1 MLIRYN
7 NLSTFS
13 PRPMNEPL
21 HCLIIDDDP
30 DDQEIFLMCI
40 RKISQDVICLT
51 SNSGVEALA
60 LLNANEDY
68 IPDFIFLDVNMPKMN
83 GIDCLKQL
91 KSVKRLKD
99 TKILMYS
106 TTSESDI
113 VKESLKIGAHD
124 FIMKPT
130 KTGEL
135 KEKLSVIFD
144 IVSKMDSTKKPF
156 SH

>member
-1 MLIRYN
+1 
-7 NLSTFS
+7 
-13 PRPMNEPL
+13 MNEPL

-60 LLNANEDY
+60 MLNANEDY
-68 IPDFIFLDVNMPKMN
+68 IPEFIFLDVNMPKMN

-91 KSVKRLKD
+91 KTVKRLKD

-113 VKESLKIGAHD
+113 VNESLKIGAND